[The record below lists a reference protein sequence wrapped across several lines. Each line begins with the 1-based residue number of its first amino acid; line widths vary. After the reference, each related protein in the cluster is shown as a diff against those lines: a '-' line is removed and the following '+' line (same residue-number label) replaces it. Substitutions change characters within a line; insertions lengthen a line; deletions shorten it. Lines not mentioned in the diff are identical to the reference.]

1 MPVIFQHGRE
11 VDVIPAEAVD
21 DQYLTDHF
29 TTVSGAPRDAR
40 GWSRF
45 GLAA

>member
-21 DQYLTDHF
+21 DKYLTDHF